1 MYHVSRKCET
11 YRLLITIGDSLRS
24 LCDVDFLAFP
34 SQFAYGEDGMDG
46 TFIEKTKFD
55 LMTFSHAEFRMM
67 YHIDLNAYAA
77 RGENWMSPAG
87 ALSNRSGF
95 RVFNVFSGTW
105 CFSYCCLVYF
115 LTVRPSSDH

>member
-1 MYHVSRKCET
+1 VCVSVC
-11 YRLLITIGDSLRS
+11 RL
-24 LCDVDFLAFP
+24 
-34 SQFAYGEDGMDG
+34 QFAYGEDGMDG

-87 ALSNRSGF
+87 ALSNHSRGLFVECSIHVTWF
-95 RVFNVFSGTW
+95 KLWCDRRLSNHCNQVLLFINQNFASGTHAAL
-105 CFSYCCLVYF
+105 S
-115 LTVRPSSDH
+115 TVM

>member
-1 MYHVSRKCET
+1 MSHRLTYLHVNVTRFFHVC
-11 YRLLITIGDSLRS
+11 L
-24 LCDVDFLAFP
+24 

-77 RGENWMSPAG
+77 RGENWMNP
-87 ALSNRSGF
+87 
-95 RVFNVFSGTW
+95 SGTVSAAAW
-105 CFSYCCLVYF
+105 SQQMG
-115 LTVRPSSDH
+115 